1 MNIKKIIALTLAV
14 VMLASFT
21 VGCKNDENPQT
32 DIPAGV
38 VTDDI
43 QTPDEGI
50 DNKEEELS
58 PTPEKEPEVDKGQLP
73 GNIQNPES
81 EKPESTPNETVKES
95 QQEVKPPIP
104 MPEEKPQEPTS
115 TVTLD
120 TVYNAVKNAYGEN
133 YGPDYKVEE
142 KEFLSD
148 MFGVNLADVSEYF
161 VEMAMMSSMVDKFVG
176 IKAVEGKADA
186 VETALKSYL
195 QNEIENG
202 FNYPSNVP
210 KVANAKV
217 IKKGDLVFLMMLG
230 KVNDNI
236 EATEEELV
244 KHAQEQIAIGVDA
257 LNACFK

>member
-1 MNIKKIIALTLAV
+1 MNVKKIIALTLAV

-21 VGCKNDENPQT
+21 VGCKNDSKPQT
-32 DIPAGV
+32 DVPAGV

-43 QTPDEGI
+43 QTPNEEI
-50 DNKEEELS
+50 DNQEEELS
-58 PTPEKEPEVDKGQLP
+58 PTPEKEPESDKGQLP
-73 GNIQNPES
+73 GNIQTPE
-81 EKPESTPNETVKES
+81 EKPEATPDETVKEP
-95 QQEVKPPIP
+95 QQDVKPPIP
-104 MPEEKPQEPTS
+104 MPEEKPQETEKN
-115 TVTLD
+115 VTLD
-120 TVYNAVKNAYGEN
+120 TVYNAVKNAYGDN

-142 KEFLSD
+142 KEFLLD

-176 IKAVEGKADA
+176 IKAVSGKADA

-230 KVNDNI
+230 KVNENI
-236 EATEEELV
+236 EATEEEMV